1 MPKFIAPHGTWMDPA
16 EVTAWISFRNPLPHS
31 KWDEFTLGKL
41 SRPWPEWGF
50 KHGIVAMEDQ
60 ARLLLSALQTTAQG
74 RVWRVPNAD
83 VFDGGSVYSIR
94 AHVRRLMRKHAA
106 PVATLA
112 AELDRDIGTH
122 TRVYQALASAQGE
135 MIAAVRDERLELLG
149 HEAKGDGQSDPSA
162 VAKRI
167 ESALFL
173 GPRTID
179 LDGWVREDRQRP
191 VDEWAGYSGPYFDRL
206 HFRTNEVVA
215 LWPERLPA
223 NSSVSGHTGAQGR
236 PTSRH
241 LVKREF
247 EHRVER
253 KVVLNS
259 LKAEAQALSD
269 WLTVTHDGLPPMS
282 RKTVENCI
290 RAGYNRQ
297 KTSK

>member
-1 MPKFIAPHGTWMDPA
+1 MGPA
-16 EVTAWISFRNPLPHS
+16 EVTAWIAFRDPLPHS
-31 KWDEFTLGKL
+31 EWGHFTSDKLGR
-41 SRPWPEWGF
+41 SWPEWGF
-50 KHGIVAMEDQ
+50 EHGIVGMEDQ
-60 ARLLLSALQTTAQG
+60 ARLLLSALKTRAEG

-83 VFDGGSVYSIR
+83 LFGGDCAYPFR
-94 AHVRRLMRKHAA
+94 AHVRRLMRRHGALA
-106 PVATLA
+106 VTLA
-112 AELDRDIGTH
+112 AEFDRDIGSH
-122 TRVYQALASAQGE
+122 SRVYEALASAQGE
-135 MIAAVRDERLELLG
+135 MIAAVRDGRLELLG

-167 ESALFL
+167 DSVLFL

-179 LDGWVREDRQRP
+179 LDGWVREDRRLP
-191 VDEWAGYSGPYFDRL
+191 VDEWAGYRGPYFDRL
-206 HFRTNEVVA
+206 HFRTKEVTA
-215 LWPERLPA
+215 LWPERVPA
-223 NSSVSGHTGAQGR
+223 DNAVSGHTGAQGR